1 MRFRD
6 LLNETI
12 SSITAKKGRT
22 ILTVLGIVIG
32 IASVTAILTIGEA
45 AQKSIKSDI
54 ESFGNNLLFVD
65 LDSSKIS
72 DSGKSITGF
81 TDKDIE
87 AIKKIP
93 GIDSENS
100 YRLDSSSY
108 VVKYK
113 KDDMV
118 FSVVGIEQNL
128 QYKVKLEIDYG
139 KFFTE
144 SQEKNAK
151 KVVIIGPE
159 IKDQLFN
166 KQNPIGKIIKIGDTN
181 FEIIGVTKEKQ
192 LSTMN
197 FNNMIF
203 MPITTM
209 QTYLTGRNEAIEL
222 WVYFKDDVDVVEL
235 KDKIQ
240 RSLFKTNDLK
250 YEGTNYFT
258 IQSQDDAVQLTGN
271 ITSIFTS
278 LLAAVAAISL
288 LVSGIGIMN
297 MMLRIVAERTKEIGL
312 RKAVG
317 ATTFEISVQFLLES
331 IALTI
336 LGGIFGVLFGILLSN
351 LVIPLMKL
359 KGLISIRAICI
370 SFFVSSAIGI
380 IFGFYP
386 ARRAAKMN
394 PIDALR
400 IE

>member
-1 MRFRD
+1 MRILD
-6 LLNETI
+6 LLEETYT
-12 SSITAKKGRT
+12 SIMSKKGRT
-22 ILTVLGIVIG
+22 ILTILGIVIG
-32 IASVTAILTIGEA
+32 ITSVTAILTIGEA

-54 ESFGNNLLFVD
+54 ESFGNNVLFID
-65 LDSSKIS
+65 LDPTKIS
-72 DSGKSITGF
+72 DSGKDITGLSNEN
-81 TDKDIE
+81 IS

-93 GIDSENS
+93 GVDDKNI
-100 YRLDSSSY
+100 YKLDSFNS
-108 VVKYK
+108 VIKYK
-113 KDDMV
+113 RDDAI
-118 FSVVGIEQNL
+118 FNTVGLESNL
-128 QYKVKLEIDYG
+128 QYQVKLEIDQG
-139 KFFTE
+139 KFFTID
-144 SQEKNAK
+144 QEKNNK

-159 IKDQLFN
+159 VRDEFFK
-166 KQNPIGKIIKIGDTN
+166 KENPIGKVIKINDTN
-181 FEIIGVTKEKQ
+181 FEIIGVTKEKKMAVQ
-192 LSTMN
+192 N

-209 QTYLTGRNEAIEL
+209 GTYLTGRNDALEL
-222 WVYFKDDVDVVEL
+222 WVYFDDNYDVIDL
-235 KDKIQ
+235 KENIKQ
-240 RSLFKTNDLK
+240 ALFKSTGIK
-250 YEGTNYFT
+250 YDGIDYFK

-278 LLAAVAAISL
+278 LLAAIAAISL

-317 ATTFEISVQFLLES
+317 ATTFEISAQFLMES
-331 IALTI
+331 IALTV
-336 LGGIFGVLFGILLSN
+336 LGGIFGVLFGVLLSN
-351 LVIPLMKL
+351 AVIPLMNL
-359 KGLISIRAICI
+359 KGLISTNAIMI

>member
-1 MRFRD
+1 MKFRD

-12 SSITAKKGRT
+12 ISITAKKGRT

-45 AQKSIKSDI
+45 AQKSIKSDV

-72 DSGKSITGF
+72 DSGKNITGF
-81 TDKDIE
+81 TDKDVN

-93 GIDSENS
+93 GIDSDNS

-159 IKDQLFN
+159 IKDQLFS

-181 FEIIGVTKEKQ
+181 FEVIGVTKEKQ

-203 MPITTM
+203 MPITSM
-209 QTYLTGRNEAIEL
+209 QTYLTGRNDAIEL
-222 WVYFKDDVDVVEL
+222 WVYFKDGADVIDL

-240 RSLFKTNDLK
+240 KSLFQTNDLK
-250 YEGTNYFT
+250 YEGTDYFK
-258 IQSQDDAVQLTGN
+258 IQSQDDAVQLTDN

-351 LVIPLMKL
+351 LIIPLMKL
-359 KGLISIRAICI
+359 KGLISINAICV